1 MSTRLNETISLE
13 LQIQSA
19 VREMIAFTEL
29 SSKSSTYQ
37 DCLQGAIHH
46 TKILLTLSLMTR
58 AFFSEA
64 QNTANKLLNIEQRF
78 YDFEYVIQRSITSYT
93 LSCRD
98 RLYSKQSLTTK
109 PVW

>member
-37 DCLQGAIHH
+37 DRLQGAIHH

-58 AFFSEA
+58 AFLVKHKIPLT
-64 QNTANKLLNIEQRF
+64 NYL
-78 YDFEYVIQRSITSYT
+78 T
-93 LSCRD
+93 LSSDFMILSMLFNAR
-98 RLYSKQSLTTK
+98 
-109 PVW
+109 